1 MSLDLLREIYFF
13 GNLDIVYN
21 TRELKKME
29 LEKLSE
35 LSELPEGINKD
46 QSFIWRFYNNF
57 DYIITSFETIIF
69 KDEEKTKKFCDIF
82 SNILKSYQ
90 KVFKMK
96 KIHTIDSIE
105 KNKDF
110 FYVLVNLLVRKIHTK
125 LSLYDRDKEYF
136 YFKFSEFNTD
146 KSFHFYLDYQIPYG
160 HIKWTSSWKIISRE
174 KEIPILGIDIYLDSY
189 FKNSNLYYNENM
201 KDDLRLF
208 YEKLKFLKDHSPCY
222 LEILKKNL
230 LNVTER
236 LYHIFPYNK
245 LYIDYKNLLKIDK
258 TIYRNKLIRK
268 DKNFSDNKWLFS
280 LLPEFLSS
288 YLLGFPIISLDVP
301 GEKIINKYIQYMD
314 QKETSKEYYE
324 WFSNEFNKKYLN
336 SIEFETEV
344 GNGKDDE
351 ESLDLCYVKIK
362 EYNQDDIVSIFNNN
376 ILHHFSCREFET
388 ILKKEENPYN
398 RDKITNL
405 RKVIDN
411 LKFKK
416 RIKKT
421 LLTKGLDLELNG
433 SMLENYE
440 EVMEK
445 IQDEESKINY
455 SYTHNEIES
464 FYRPLLDIFIN
475 QNINF

>member
-1 MSLDLLREIYFF
+1 M
-13 GNLDIVYN
+13 IVL
-21 TRELKKME
+21 ELKVKQDDCFRI
-29 LEKLSE
+29 KS
-35 LSELPEGINKD
+35 
-46 QSFIWRFYNNF
+46 
-57 DYIITSFETIIF
+57 
-69 KDEEKTKKFCDIF
+69 KT
-82 SNILKSYQ
+82 
-90 KVFKMK
+90 
-96 KIHTIDSIE
+96 
-105 KNKDF
+105 
-110 FYVLVNLLVRKIHTK
+110 R
-125 LSLYDRDKEYF
+125 
-136 YFKFSEFNTD
+136 
-146 KSFHFYLDYQIPYG
+146 
-160 HIKWTSSWKIISRE
+160 
-174 KEIPILGIDIYLDSY
+174 
-189 FKNSNLYYNENM
+189 
-201 KDDLRLF
+201 
-208 YEKLKFLKDHSPCY
+208 
-222 LEILKKNL
+222 
-230 LNVTER
+230 
-236 LYHIFPYNK
+236 
-245 LYIDYKNLLKIDK
+245 
-258 TIYRNKLIRK
+258 
-268 DKNFSDNKWLFS
+268 WLF
-280 LLPEFLSS
+280 L
-288 YLLGFPIISLDVP
+288 Y
-301 GEKIINKYIQYMD
+301 
-314 QKETSKEYYE
+314 
-324 WFSNEFNKKYLN
+324 NKKYLN